1 MTDDLLALLDWL
13 TSQGCTH
20 AAIESTGV
28 YWKPVFNI
36 LETSIEVI
44 LVNARHVKAV
54 PGRKT
59 DVRDCEWLADLL
71 RHGLLKA
78 SFIPPRHI
86 RELRELTRYRQS
98 LIREQT
104 ALANRIQKLVESG
117 NIKLGQ
123 VASDALGVSGKQM
136 LRALA
141 EGERD
146 AEKMSEMARRTLKR
160 KKGELKR
167 ALEGRLTEAQRWVLK
182 ELLDQYDQVEAA
194 IKRVEEKIDEEVEN
208 SPDPFVAEAVEL
220 LDTIPGIAETVA
232 QIIVSEIGVDMS
244 RFATEKHLSSWAG
257 ICPSNRESAG
267 KRKEGRI
274 NKSNPYLKG
283 ALVQAAWAASH
294 QKDTFLAGKYKRLVK
309 RMGKKKALVAIAHSL
324 LVIIYNILKQRES
337 YKELGVDY
345 LDKRNVE
352 NHRRRLIRQLEGLGL
367 RVTVEEVGQ
376 AA

>member
-1 MTDDLLALLDWL
+1 M
-13 TSQGCTH
+13 
-20 AAIESTGV
+20 
-28 YWKPVFNI
+28 
-36 LETSIEVI
+36 
-44 LVNARHVKAV
+44 
-54 PGRKT
+54 
-59 DVRDCEWLADLL
+59 
-71 RHGLLKA
+71 
-78 SFIPPRHI
+78 
-86 RELRELTRYRQS
+86 
-98 LIREQT
+98 
-104 ALANRIQKLVESG
+104 
-117 NIKLGQ
+117 
-123 VASDALGVSGKQM
+123 
-136 LRALA
+136 
-141 EGERD
+141 
-146 AEKMSEMARRTLKR
+146 
-160 KKGELKR
+160 
-167 ALEGRLTEAQRWVLK
+167 
-182 ELLDQYDQVEAA
+182 EAA